1 MYRNI
6 LPEYHAFAP
15 YLKEGPKKADIYIL
29 RHSAVPH
36 SDVEVRDFYK
46 HIEDGLPEPKR
57 MRQLLTW
64 CGTRVL
70 PEKAKGT
77 GNMNEDLAVDAGM
90 YFHHGQFG

>member
-1 MYRNI
+1 MHDYYNFSTLDER
-6 LPEYHAFAP
+6 LTLVFP
-15 YLKEGPKKADIYIL
+15 
-29 RHSAVPH
+29 AVPH

-90 YFHHGQFG
+90 SLYCIPIA